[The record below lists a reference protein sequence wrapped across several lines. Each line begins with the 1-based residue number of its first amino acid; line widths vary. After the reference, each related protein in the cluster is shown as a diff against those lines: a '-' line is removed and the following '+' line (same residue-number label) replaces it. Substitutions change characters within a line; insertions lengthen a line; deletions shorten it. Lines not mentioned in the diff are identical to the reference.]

1 MIKFILVW
9 SMMGYDQTIAPQVTL
24 SHWYYPI
31 GDGSRLL
38 ELGEFDEIGVLN
50 HFALIGVCLPLQS
63 CPYMG
68 FWGTNRICELARTK
82 VDC

>member
-1 MIKFILVW
+1 MEYGGLRPDF
-9 SMMGYDQTIAPQVTL
+9 SPQVTL

-50 HFALIGVCLPLQS
+50 HFALIGVCLALQS

-82 VDC
+82 PK

>member
-1 MIKFILVW
+1 MYV
-9 SMMGYDQTIAPQVTL
+9 QTLAPQVTL

-31 GDGSRLL
+31 EDGSRLL

-50 HFALIGVCLPLQS
+50 HFPLIGVCLPLQS

-82 VDC
+82 VDY

>member
-1 MIKFILVW
+1 MYV
-9 SMMGYDQTIAPQVTL
+9 QTLAPQVTL

-50 HFALIGVCLPLQS
+50 HFVLIGVCLPLQS

-82 VDC
+82 PK

>member
-1 MIKFILVW
+1 MYV
-9 SMMGYDQTIAPQVTL
+9 QTLAPQVTL

-50 HFALIGVCLPLQS
+50 HFALIGVCLPPQS
-63 CPYMG
+63 CLYMG
-68 FWGTNRICELARTK
+68 FWGMDRICELAHTK
-82 VDC
+82 PK